1 MSVIAQADSLMEIF
15 GFHRVKCCH
24 CVHSIGTDSKDMLCT
39 ELERLVKADDQCE
52 LYMREPGSEGDD
64 A

>member
-1 MSVIAQADSLMEIF
+1 MTVIAQADSLMKIF
-15 GFHRVKCCH
+15 GFHRVKCRH
-24 CVHSIGTDSKDMLCT
+24 CVHSIGTDAGDMLCT

-52 LYMREPGSEGDD
+52 LYQREPGSDD

>member
-24 CVHSIGTDSKDMLCT
+24 CVHSIGTDAGDMLCT
-39 ELERLVKADDQCE
+39 ELDRLVKADDQCE
-52 LYMREPGSEGDD
+52 LWMREPGSDE
-64 A
+64 

>member
-1 MSVIAQADSLMEIF
+1 MTVINQADSLMEIF

-24 CVHSIGTDSKDMLCT
+24 CVHSIGTDAGDMLCT
-39 ELERLVKADDQCE
+39 ELDQLVKADDQCE
-52 LYMREPGSEGDD
+52 LYMREPGSDD